1 MKKCPYCFTELDDR
15 ASICSS
21 CRKKVGKKGRN
32 GIAKKYTSPVT
43 KFILFIF
50 IIGLIPALLLP
61 FCEQDKHESSKTD
74 VAFQKALQQAR
85 AQKENR
91 AISIPK
97 KESTIKKVAPG
108 QARTFTL
115 AEKKKICDHTTIA
128 DDISG
133 EIGRDLDEGRKL
145 VAKHFN
151 ITMEQLTR
159 ISVEGL
165 KKLWSMPPES
175 AMNKPEYRYLYGKG
189 KKKFIHK
196 NLDRYSCYELGYRF
210 GKCAAKSMK
219 GMICDPE
226 NDFVMPPRCRNKPET
241 NEGMTAGLKSLD

>member
-1 MKKCPYCFTELDDR
+1 MTELLSVQAVEKKSAR
-15 ASICSS
+15 KVETVLLRSIQ
-21 CRKKVGKKGRN
+21 VPWLN
-32 GIAKKYTSPVT
+32 LYY
-43 KFILFIF
+43 LY
-50 IIGLIPALLLP
+50 LLLVWYHHY
-61 FCEQDKHESSKTD
+61 CCHLASKISMKVSKID
-74 VAFQKALQQAR
+74 VALQKALQQAR
-85 AQKENR
+85 AQKQNKAR
-91 AISIPK
+91 SIPQ
-97 KESTIKKVAPG
+97 KESNIKKVAPG

-133 EIGRDLDEGRKL
+133 EIGRNLDEGRKL

-165 KKLWSMPPES
+165 KKLWSIPPES
-175 AMNKPEYRYLYGKG
+175 ARNKPEYRYLYGKG
-189 KKKFIHK
+189 KKTLIHK

-219 GMICDPE
+219 GIICDPE
-226 NDFVMPPRCRNKPET
+226 NDFVMPPRCRNKPEID
-241 NEGMTAGLKSLD
+241 EGMTAGLKSVD